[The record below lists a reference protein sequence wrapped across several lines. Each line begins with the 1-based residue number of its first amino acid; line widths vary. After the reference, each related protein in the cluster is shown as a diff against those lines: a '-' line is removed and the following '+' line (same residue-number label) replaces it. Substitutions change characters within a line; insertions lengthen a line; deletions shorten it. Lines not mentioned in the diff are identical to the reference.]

1 MADYRVRSNKQTVL
15 NELTVERNKQCREVE
30 RIEAELRDYDA
41 AISCLT
47 DKQSFSVKAIKSKKD
62 EVACDYVIRRA
73 LIVGIDKVISNIERL
88 DVVSVDYETLTT
100 ILV

>member
-1 MADYRVRSNKQTVL
+1 MADYKVKSNKQTVL
-15 NELTVERNKQCREVE
+15 NELTDERNKQCREVE
-30 RIEAELRDYDA
+30 RLEAELRDYDA

-62 EVACDYVIRRA
+62 EVACDYIIRRA
-73 LIVGIDKVISNIERL
+73 LIMGIDKVMSSIERL
-88 DVVSVDYETLTT
+88 DTVSVDYETLRT